1 MSNNLKTELVSY
13 VVKGD
18 STVRFDYMTEQEYKN
33 MKDRGLT
40 EVGVSD
46 FAKSLGNSED

>member
-33 MKDRGLT
+33 MKNNGLI

-46 FAKSLGNSED
+46 FAKNLGNSED